1 MTASGNRPQAT
12 GAPIATW
19 TVHGPKA
26 GPLPGTAQGGPSTSP
41 AMGFTIRAIR
51 AEWPTFARTK
61 SAMKARAAG
70 AWHRPNGRG
79 AGSGA
84 GMGLADGL
92 ASHLHMAE
100 EALDPWVFT
109 GQQPGRWRIEQHAA
123 AVHEQHTVGHAEG
136 EAHLMRH
143 DQHRHAL
150 ARQRLHHFEHLG
162 HQRRIE
168 RRCRLV

>member
-12 GAPIATW
+12 GAPIAAW
-19 TVHGPKA
+19 TVHWPKWV
-26 GPLPGTAQGGPSTSP
+26 PFSGTAQVGPSTSH

-61 SAMKARAAG
+61 NAMKARAAG

-79 AGSGA
+79 ADSGA
-84 GMGLADGL
+84 CMGLAAGL
-92 ASHLHMAE
+92 ASPLHMAE

-109 GQQPGRWRIEQHAA
+109 GQQPGWWRIEQHAA
-123 AVHEQHTVGHAEG
+123 AVHEQHAIGHAEG

-150 ARQRLHHFEHLG
+150 
-162 HQRRIE
+162 
-168 RRCRLV
+168 

>member
-1 MTASGNRPQAT
+1 MRDDRQRESPASNWRRHRDMD
-12 GAPIATW
+12 GARAEGGVSARHGAGWSIHIAR
-19 TVHGPKA
+19 HGLHHPV
-26 GPLPGTAQGGPSTSP
+26 LPGLQGR
-41 AMGFTIRAIR
+41 M

-61 SAMKARAAG
+61 NAMKARAAG

-84 GMGLADGL
+84 CMGLAAGL

-109 GQQPGRWRIEQHAA
+109 GQQPGWWRIEQHAA
-123 AVHEQHTVGHAEG
+123 AVHEQHAIGHAEG

-143 DQHRHAL
+143 DQYRHAT
-150 ARQRLHHFEHLG
+150 
-162 HQRRIE
+162 E
-168 RRCRLV
+168 R